1 MMSLR
6 EKSMELLLLMSRM
19 ELSREERDQVIEI
32 LVRDMDLPEEGK
44 MATVDSLTTLANQS
58 QTKEAF
64 LKKLETV

>member
-1 MMSLR
+1 
-6 EKSMELLLLMSRM
+6 MSRM

-58 QTKEAF
+58 QTKEEF

>member
-58 QTKEAF
+58 QTKEEF

>member
-1 MMSLR
+1 MTSLR

-58 QTKEAF
+58 QTEEAF